1 MAKFKDERGGHVR
14 IYWSI
19 LDSPAWRAL
28 SFSQQALYIA
38 CRRKLTLNSNGN
50 IELTL
55 AGLKE
60 KGFVSSATLGTGL
73 RALRAV
79 GLIATT
85 RDGGRVARGQTIPSL
100 YRFTDE
106 DSHEWRKLA
115 LPAFRATNEWQ
126 KFATVEAASAAIKAA
141 ELAATERFA
150 PIKLERARRKREKNS
165 SIQKL
170 NRHDTDFEV
179 ATIQKVKP
187 KAFSD
192 TRIRIV
198 GRRAELAQSLVH

>member
-60 KGFVSSATLGTGL
+60 KGFVSSATLGNGL

-115 LPAFRATNEWQ
+115 LPAVRATNEWK
-126 KFATVEAASAAIKAA
+126 KFATVEAASAAVMAA

-150 PIKLERARRKREKNS
+150 PIKLERDRRKREKNS

-179 ATIQKVKP
+179 ATIRKVKP

>member
-1 MAKFKDERGGHVR
+1 MAKFQDPRGGHVR

-19 LDSPAWRAL
+19 LDSPAWKAL
-28 SFSQQALYIA
+28 SFSQQALYVT

-55 AGLKE
+55 AGLKD

-106 DSHEWRKLA
+106 DSHEWRRLEIPA
-115 LPAFRATNEWQ
+115 LRASNEWQ
-126 KFATVEAASAAIKAA
+126 KFVTVEAASAAIKAA
-141 ELAATERFA
+141 ELAAIERFA
-150 PIKLERARRKREKNS
+150 PIKLERDRRKREKNM

-170 NRHDTDFEV
+170 NRHDTDFEA
-179 ATIQKVKP
+179 ATIRKVKS
-187 KAFSD
+187 KAISD

-198 GRRAELAQSLVH
+198 GRRTELAQSLVH